1 MTKNNL
7 LRIFYKKAGPSL
19 QIIEIVELFKVF
31 KGLSPGIFAE
41 AFPVRQQSQYN
52 MRNYSYFAM
61 PRAKKVNHGSQSS

>member
-7 LRIFYKKAGPSL
+7 LKIFYKKTGPSL

-61 PRAKKVNHGSQSS
+61 PRAKTVNHGSHSS